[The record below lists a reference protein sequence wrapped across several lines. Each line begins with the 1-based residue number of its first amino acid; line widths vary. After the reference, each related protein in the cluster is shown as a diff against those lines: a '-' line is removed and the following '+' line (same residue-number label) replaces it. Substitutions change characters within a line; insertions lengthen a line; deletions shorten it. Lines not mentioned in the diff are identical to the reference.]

1 MTIDLYPFD
10 RFNRCKVHCC
20 RMCHEFFI
28 EVFRG
33 NKKKKEG
40 VGFDTSTREAENTG
54 VITLYRG
61 VSQKLTSVRGC
72 DAVLSE
78 MSLS

>member
-1 MTIDLYPFD
+1 MQSALLSDVP
-10 RFNRCKVHCC
+10 R
-20 RMCHEFFI
+20 
-28 EVFRG
+28 VFHR
-33 NKKKKEG
+33 NIQRKKIKKRG

>member
-1 MTIDLYPFD
+1 MQSALLSDVP
-10 RFNRCKVHCC
+10 R
-20 RMCHEFFI
+20 
-28 EVFRG
+28 VFHRSIQRKQ
-33 NKKKKEG
+33 KKKKEG

-72 DAVLSE
+72 DAVLNE

>member
-1 MTIDLYPFD
+1 MQSALLSDVP
-10 RFNRCKVHCC
+10 R
-20 RMCHEFFI
+20 
-28 EVFRG
+28 VFHRSIQR
-33 NKKKKEG
+33 KQKKKEG

>member
-1 MTIDLYPFD
+1 M
-10 RFNRCKVHCC
+10 HCC

-28 EVFRG
+28 EIFRG
-33 NKKKKEG
+33 KEKEKKG

-54 VITLYRG
+54 VVTLYRG

>member
-1 MTIDLYPFD
+1 MQSALLSDVP
-10 RFNRCKVHCC
+10 R
-20 RMCHEFFI
+20 
-28 EVFRG
+28 VFHRSIQRKQK
-33 NKKKKEG
+33 KKKKEG

>member
-1 MTIDLYPFD
+1 MQSALLSDVP
-10 RFNRCKVHCC
+10 R
-20 RMCHEFFI
+20 
-28 EVFRG
+28 VFHRSIQRKQKK
-33 NKKKKEG
+33 KKKKEG

>member
-1 MTIDLYPFD
+1 MQSALLSDVP
-10 RFNRCKVHCC
+10 R
-20 RMCHEFFI
+20 
-28 EVFRG
+28 VFHLNIQRKR
-33 NKKKKEG
+33 KKKG

-54 VITLYRG
+54 VVTLYRG